1 MNKQF
6 KFFLTSAAIAA
17 ALVGAVSCQKDY
29 SGDINDLNSKI
40 SALSSQLQTLQ
51 DNIKSGEIV
60 TNVEKIANGIKVTTS
75 KGSYE
80 IVNGK
85 DGVNGTNGT
94 NGTNGK
100 DGSVVTI
107 GENGNWFIDGVDQ
120 NIPAAGKNGTNG
132 TNGIDGKNGEYYVPN
147 AETGKF
153 DKYTWDAEKGEYVKT
168 ATDIAFL
175 APGTITAVYDPEAGT
190 LTLIGVDGFDGPYV
204 LSLDGKLKSLVF
216 LPQVYIDGVEGMM
229 FSNFAFVPKDL
240 EKADSADEKQIDK
253 KDAKPVNVNPAIIAQ
268 YHVNPANAD
277 LSFLVEGEST
287 GLSFIKQANVKKVE
301 TRAKAS
307 DDFDATPIFKSF
319 KDGILTVEVQV
330 TGVPATEDLLSVI
343 ALNVELEDGEFVTSD
358 YATLQKEDLSQL
370 GIAFPNA
377 YAKEKLEVE
386 DAHYR
391 RASEGISKT
400 DANAYIAD
408 YAAWTTGEEA
418 LEDAEATCDVAVKFT
433 ESLDLNKLVAAHKVT
448 EDGTD
453 AEVKPVELTAADLE
467 ALGLSWEFAVVKNYK
482 IGQEGSETDQIH
494 FVDLKDGIFTPK
506 VYETEGEA
514 AIGRTPIV
522 RVALK
527 HGDDVVEYAYIKVYI
542 SDKDPEQTEP
552 YDVTYSFDPD
562 SFGFA
567 CEGGELELLT
577 TVKYMNVYIYN
588 ALKMSKDLFHATYDT
603 FVPNYE
609 VPNATEETAIKNVGT
624 VEEVENAQVEGTHI
638 LKWTITADEAW
649 EYAGKKVQHLVAYQ
663 SSNNP
668 KIIAVILLEAE
679 VDGIQKSYNVEKAQY
694 ISNYWNAEK
703 TATRYNVA
711 VPTFVGDEDP
721 ENCVF
726 VNDINASFVTWPA
739 GSEEGVPG
747 VLKLNPA
754 VTEIQYFFCATTGHD
769 IKAPKIDGKDVVFT
783 ISEDGL
789 TLSAKVAGG
798 EEEVIATI
806 DNEGEELPNT
816 ITLNKESDLA
826 KKLLNTKQLYV
837 NLGAKGIV
845 CGDETKEVAI
855 TFDGKDHFRADYVR
869 PIDIADTAADKYIDA
884 VDYGEEGS
892 YIRIEDLIAPYDW
905 RGRYFS
911 EYENYWGFYGPF
923 EITVDLENVKC
934 DLNNEIQPIPKTV
947 ILETKTFDE
956 MKELVGEEKAKDLK
970 ETDYGYVTYKN
981 NGTGVS
987 DFNIFL
993 NVTVKYGWGE
1003 IMKEGIK
1010 VPVAAT
1016 IEQ

>member
-1 MNKQF
+1 
-6 KFFLTSAAIAA
+6 
-17 ALVGAVSCQKDY
+17 
-29 SGDINDLNSKI
+29 
-40 SALSSQLQTLQ
+40 
-51 DNIKSGEIV
+51 
-60 TNVEKIANGIKVTTS
+60 
-75 KGSYE
+75 
-80 IVNGK
+80 
-85 DGVNGTNGT
+85 
-94 NGTNGK
+94 
-100 DGSVVTI
+100 
-107 GENGNWFIDGVDQ
+107 
-120 NIPAAGKNGTNG
+120 
-132 TNGIDGKNGEYYVPN
+132 
-147 AETGKF
+147 
-153 DKYTWDAEKGEYVKT
+153 
-168 ATDIAFL
+168 
-175 APGTITAVYDPEAGT
+175 
-190 LTLIGVDGFDGPYV
+190 
-204 LSLDGKLKSLVF
+204 
-216 LPQVYIDGVEGMM
+216 
-229 FSNFAFVPKDL
+229 
-240 EKADSADEKQIDK
+240 
-253 KDAKPVNVNPAIIAQ
+253 
-268 YHVNPANAD
+268 
-277 LSFLVEGEST
+277 
-287 GLSFIKQANVKKVE
+287 
-301 TRAKAS
+301 
-307 DDFDATPIFKSF
+307 
-319 KDGILTVEVQV
+319 
-330 TGVPATEDLLSVI
+330 
-343 ALNVELEDGEFVTSD
+343 
-358 YATLQKEDLSQL
+358 
-370 GIAFPNA
+370 
-377 YAKEKLEVE
+377 
-386 DAHYR
+386 
-391 RASEGISKT
+391 
-400 DANAYIAD
+400 
-408 YAAWTTGEEA
+408 
-418 LEDAEATCDVAVKFT
+418 
-433 ESLDLNKLVAAHKVT
+433 
-448 EDGTD
+448 
-453 AEVKPVELTAADLE
+453 
-467 ALGLSWEFAVVKNYK
+467 
-482 IGQEGSETDQIH
+482 
-494 FVDLKDGIFTPK
+494 
-506 VYETEGEA
+506 
-514 AIGRTPIV
+514 
-522 RVALK
+522 
-527 HGDDVVEYAYIKVYI
+527 
-542 SDKDPEQTEP
+542 
-552 YDVTYSFDPD
+552 
-562 SFGFA
+562 
-567 CEGGELELLT
+567 
-577 TVKYMNVYIYN
+577 MNVYIYN

-624 VEEVENAQVEGTHI
+624 VEEVENTQVEGTHI

-754 VTEIQYFFCATTGHD
+754 VTEIQYFFCAATGHD
-769 IKAPKIDGKDVVFT
+769 IKAPKIDGKDVTFT